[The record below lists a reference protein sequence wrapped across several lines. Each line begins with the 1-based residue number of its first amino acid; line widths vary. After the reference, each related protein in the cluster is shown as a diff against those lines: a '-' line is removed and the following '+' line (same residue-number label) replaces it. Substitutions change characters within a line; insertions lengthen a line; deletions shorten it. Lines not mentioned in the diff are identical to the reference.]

1 MFFEVLIKHIL
12 SLKNCNTICKKKKKK
27 KKYKKKEIFV
37 ELILPN
43 LECNLEDIFAQNILY
58 FNKVVYN

>member
-12 SLKNCNTICKKKKKK
+12 SLKNCNTICKKENKN
-27 KKYKKKEIFV
+27 YKKKEIFV

-58 FNKVVYN
+58 FNKVVYS

>member
-27 KKYKKKEIFV
+27 KKYKKLFLWKNFTPKIKHKT
-37 ELILPN
+37 LCNAYN
-43 LECNLEDIFAQNILY
+43 LGRL
-58 FNKVVYN
+58 

>member
-1 MFFEVLIKHIL
+1 MFFEDLIKYIL
-12 SLKNCNTICKKKKKK
+12 SLKSCNTICKKKKIKITKK
-27 KKYKKKEIFV
+27 TQIFV

-58 FNKVVYN
+58 FNKVVYC